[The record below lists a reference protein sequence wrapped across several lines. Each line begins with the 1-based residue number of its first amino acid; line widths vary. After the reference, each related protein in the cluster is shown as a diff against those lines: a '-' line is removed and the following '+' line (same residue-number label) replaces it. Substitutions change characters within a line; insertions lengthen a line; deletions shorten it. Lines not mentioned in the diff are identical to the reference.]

1 MHGSRTDQSSAAALQ
16 RLLHLYQPHAHRA
29 TEVEISSAM
38 AERFTLYGFVC
49 AVGLGTTKL
58 CDFYCR
64 FVGIAMLCGV
74 AETKGEQVS
83 DMYCR

>member
-1 MHGSRTDQSSAAALQ
+1 M
-16 RLLHLYQPHAHRA
+16 
-29 TEVEISSAM
+29 
-38 AERFTLYGFVC
+38 FFC

-74 AETKGEQVS
+74 AETTGEQVS